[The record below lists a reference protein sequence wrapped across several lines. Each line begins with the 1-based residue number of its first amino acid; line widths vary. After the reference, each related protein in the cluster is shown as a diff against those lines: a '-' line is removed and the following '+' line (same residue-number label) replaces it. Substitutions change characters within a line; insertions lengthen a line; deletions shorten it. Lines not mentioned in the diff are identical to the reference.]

1 MGRAGRGGEAVERSR
16 DEAVGRRRRD
26 RHAGQLLPRRCC
38 VLTQRS
44 TRPKP
49 VAVARPAPLWLWHC
63 HCLCLCLC
71 VVGLLRGN
79 WGKSIKIS
87 QESPSRRNVANIKSD
102 KQTNKQTHRHTV
114 TARQG
119 TATTR
124 GDLGISQVGR
134 KRRRPHGPG
143 VAGRNRFSRKLG
155 QAEKAGR
162 GASWGAGGGSQRAA
176 GLETRAFS
184 VIHLRQA
191 QAQASSAQAALA
203 VMDTLALEVH
213 ARRRRRR
220 RRRWWWWW
228 WCDRRCAA
236 AKLQVK
242 LSSLLRRC
250 LVVASSVLA
259 IGNCNCNL
267 AKAAVRCSSQ
277 WGSEWLRE
285 SESVCEWVLQIA
297 FAGRI

>member
-1 MGRAGRGGEAVERSR
+1 MTLYIANCKANKEPLMGRAGRGGEAVERSR

-155 QAEKAGR
+155 QAEAMLEAEEAGR
-162 GASWGAGGGSQRAA
+162 EGRQRCK
-176 GLETRAFS
+176 L
-184 VIHLRQA
+184 
-191 QAQASSAQAALA
+191 
-203 VMDTLALEVH
+203 
-213 ARRRRRR
+213 RRRRRQSASR
-220 RRRWWWWW
+220 RARNARIFGHPFEAGAGTGLLGSSCSRSNGYARPGSARATTTTTTTEMMMMMRPPLRRSKIASQTVV
-228 WCDRRCAA
+228 AA
-236 AKLQVK
+236 A
-242 LSSLLRRC
+242 SLFSCC
-250 LVVASSVLA
+250 LF
-259 IGNCNCNL
+259 C
-267 AKAAVRCSSQ
+267 
-277 WGSEWLRE
+277 
-285 SESVCEWVLQIA
+285 
-297 FAGRI
+297 AGHW

>member
-16 DEAVGRRRRD
+16 DEAVGRRRQD

-114 TARQG
+114 TARQS

-155 QAEKAGR
+155 QAEAMLEAEEAGR
-162 GASWGAGGGSQRAA
+162 EGRQR
-176 GLETRAFS
+176 
-184 VIHLRQA
+184 RQA
-191 QAQASSAQAALA
+191 EVQAAA
-203 VMDTLALEVH
+203 VSEPQGSKRAH
-213 ARRRRRR
+213 FR
-220 RRRWWWWW
+220 
-228 WCDRRCAA
+228 
-236 AKLQVK
+236 
-242 LSSLLRRC
+242 SS
-250 LVVASSVLA
+250 
-259 IGNCNCNL
+259 I
-267 AKAAVRCSSQ
+267 
-277 WGSEWLRE
+277 
-285 SESVCEWVLQIA
+285 
-297 FAGRI
+297 